1 MEDVI
6 TTHEIEAKTLIY
18 MLDKFVINAF
28 SKQLIQNSNL
38 IEKCG
43 INSLNSTQEKLK
55 NGLNEIIDKRNN
67 LEEMIRKS
75 DFESKYEKAKY
86 FQYEISPLIEE
97 IREVHDSLEKFVY
110 KENYRLCDIQDI
122 YSSLI

>member
-1 MEDVI
+1 
-6 TTHEIEAKTLIY
+6 

-28 SKQLIQNSNL
+28 SKQLIQNNKL

-43 INSLNSTQEKLK
+43 INSLDSTQEKLK
-55 NGLNEIIDKRNN
+55 NGLNEIINKRNN
-67 LEEMIRKS
+67 LEEMIHKS

-97 IREVHDSLEKFVY
+97 IREVHDYLETFVY
-110 KENYRLCDIQDI
+110 KENYNLCDIQDI

>member
-1 MEDVI
+1 
-6 TTHEIEAKTLIY
+6 

-43 INSLNSTQEKLK
+43 INSLDSTQEKLK

-67 LEEMIRKS
+67 LEEMIQKS
-75 DFESKYEKAKY
+75 DFESKYDKAKY

-97 IREVHDSLEKFVY
+97 IREIHDSLEKFVY
-110 KENYRLCDIQDI
+110 KENYSLCDIQDI